1 MKRGE
6 LWTLRDNDYSAKAR
20 PVVIV
25 QADLENNF
33 DSIILCL
40 FTTYASD
47 NISTRIKIEPSNENG
62 LVRNSYVM
70 TDKIVTVD
78 KALLGSKIGIL
89 SNDEMHQ
96 ISGKLAKILNIHKND
111 IEDAD

>member
-6 LWTLRDNDYSAKAR
+6 LWTLKDRNYAAKAR

-25 QADLENNF
+25 QADIESNF

-40 FTTYASD
+40 FTTYISD
-47 NISTRIKIEPSNENG
+47 DISTRTKIEPNAENG
-62 LVRNSYVM
+62 LERTSYVM
-70 TDKIVTVD
+70 TDKIITVD
-78 KALLGSKIGIL
+78 KALLGNKIGSL

-111 IEDAD
+111 IEE